1 MGMSANCD
9 KCGKWMTQKEFG
21 RKGACLSLMYGFE
34 YRTFTLCKVCRKAF
48 EKWMGEKAEE
58 VEDEHGLD

>member
-34 YRTFTLCKVCRKAF
+34 YRTFTLYKVCRKAF
-48 EKWMGEKAEE
+48 EKWMGEKTEE
-58 VEDEHGLD
+58 VEE